1 MTIESYYD
9 LEADLDLF
17 IPYATKKI
25 STKWN
30 IPIDKVKIVW
40 NDTELEYCIYIN
52 GKWCGYYDLDEMG
65 DS

>member
-1 MTIESYYD
+1 MKTVYEEDYT
-9 LEADLDLF
+9 EHF
-17 IPYATKKI
+17 IPYVTKKI

-30 IPIDKVKIVW
+30 IPIDKVQIVW
-40 NDTELEYCIYIN
+40 NDTELEYCIYID